1 MTSVTYLLIGALEAH
16 CYYLFRANAIIALSV
31 ITLFGFIVT
40 FGIVV
45 IKKIKMK
52 VFKLL
57 LVSITY
63 LLIGV
68 LELYGYFL
76 FKTDVIGLFAF
87 ITLWGFIV
95 TFMSELDSIKE

>member
-1 MTSVTYLLIGALEAH
+1 
-16 CYYLFRANAIIALSV
+16 
-31 ITLFGFIVT
+31 
-40 FGIVV
+40 
-45 IKKIKMK
+45 MK

-76 FKTDVIGLFAF
+76 FKTDAIGLFAF

>member
-1 MTSVTYLLIGALEAH
+1 
-16 CYYLFRANAIIALSV
+16 
-31 ITLFGFIVT
+31 
-40 FGIVV
+40 
-45 IKKIKMK
+45 MK

-76 FKTDVIGLFAF
+76 FKTDIIVCLYSSL
-87 ITLWGFIV
+87 LWV
-95 TFMSELDSIKE
+95 L

>member
-1 MTSVTYLLIGALEAH
+1 
-16 CYYLFRANAIIALSV
+16 
-31 ITLFGFIVT
+31 
-40 FGIVV
+40 
-45 IKKIKMK
+45 MK

-57 LVSITY
+57 LVSIIY

-76 FKTDVIGLFAF
+76 FKTDIIGLFAF
-87 ITLWGFIV
+87 ITLLGFIV

>member
-1 MTSVTYLLIGALEAH
+1 
-16 CYYLFRANAIIALSV
+16 
-31 ITLFGFIVT
+31 
-40 FGIVV
+40 
-45 IKKIKMK
+45 MK

-76 FKTDVIGLFAF
+76 FKTDIIGLFAF
-87 ITLWGFIV
+87 ITLWGFVV
-95 TFMSELDSIKE
+95 TFMQELDNN

>member
-1 MTSVTYLLIGALEAH
+1 
-16 CYYLFRANAIIALSV
+16 
-31 ITLFGFIVT
+31 
-40 FGIVV
+40 
-45 IKKIKMK
+45 MK

-76 FKTDVIGLFAF
+76 FKTDIIGLFAF
-87 ITLWGFIV
+87 LTICSFIV
-95 TFMSELDSIKE
+95 TFMLELDSD

>member
-1 MTSVTYLLIGALEAH
+1 
-16 CYYLFRANAIIALSV
+16 
-31 ITLFGFIVT
+31 
-40 FGIVV
+40 
-45 IKKIKMK
+45 MK

-57 LVSITY
+57 LVSIIY

-87 ITLWGFIV
+87 ITLLGFIV
-95 TFMSELDSIKE
+95 TFMSELDSIEE

>member
-1 MTSVTYLLIGALEAH
+1 
-16 CYYLFRANAIIALSV
+16 
-31 ITLFGFIVT
+31 
-40 FGIVV
+40 
-45 IKKIKMK
+45 MK

-76 FKTDVIGLFAF
+76 FKADVIGMFAF
-87 ITLWGFIV
+87 ITLLGFIV
-95 TFMSELDSIKE
+95 TFMSELDSIEE

>member
-1 MTSVTYLLIGALEAH
+1 
-16 CYYLFRANAIIALSV
+16 
-31 ITLFGFIVT
+31 
-40 FGIVV
+40 
-45 IKKIKMK
+45 MK

-68 LELYGYFL
+68 LEVYGYFL

-87 ITLWGFIV
+87 ITLLGFIV
-95 TFMSELDSIKE
+95 TFMSELDSD